1 MTKFNEREV
10 RMPMEINSTVTIP
23 EKELKFQFT
32 RASGPGG
39 QNVNKVSSRVELLF
53 NVSASANLNEKEK
66 ETIRFKLKTRLDSE
80 GILHIASQ
88 ESRSQWT
95 NRARVVEKF
104 AELLRGALT
113 VRKKRMKTKPSRS
126 AKEVRIKSK
135 KNLSTKKKL
144 RNKVNLLNE

>member
-144 RNKVNLLNE
+144 RSKVNLLNE

>member
-1 MTKFNEREV
+1 
-10 RMPMEINSTVTIP
+10 MPIEINSTVIIP
-23 EKELKFQFT
+23 EKDLHFQFT

-53 NVSASANLNEKEK
+53 DVSASSSLSEMEK
-66 ETIRFKLKTRLDSE
+66 ETIRSKLKTRLDS
-80 GILHIASQ
+80 GGVLHIASQ
-88 ESRSQWT
+88 ESRSQWK
-95 NRARVVEKF
+95 NRASAVEKF
-104 AELLRGALT
+104 AELLRGALA

-144 RNKVNLLNE
+144 RSKVNLLHE